1 LVLSG
6 HATNVSP
13 IPTYGLYSDAEA
25 QSSAG
30 FVHIETIAIRSSLHD
45 WEIKPH
51 RHDHGIQ
58 VLIVTEGH
66 ADVTL
71 DGDRFALSPP
81 GFVTLPVGS
90 VHGFRFRPDTVGHIM
105 TLSQDFL
112 ARAHGPED
120 PLRRWLTSGVMAP
133 CPPPP

>member
-71 DGDRFALSPP
+71 DGEGFALSPP
-81 GFVTLPVGS
+81 VSSPC
-90 VHGFRFRPDTVGHIM
+90 
-105 TLSQDFL
+105 
-112 ARAHGPED
+112 
-120 PLRRWLTSGVMAP
+120 RWAACMASASAP
-133 CPPPP
+133 TRWAIS